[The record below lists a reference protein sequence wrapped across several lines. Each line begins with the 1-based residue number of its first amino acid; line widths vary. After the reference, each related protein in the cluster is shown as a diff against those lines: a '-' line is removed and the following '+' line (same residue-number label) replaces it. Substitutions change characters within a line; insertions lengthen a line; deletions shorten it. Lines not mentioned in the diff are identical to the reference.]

1 MEILELNGYTDE
13 EKLAIAHRFLIPKQI
28 EAHGLA
34 NEPLEWTDE
43 GLTFLIRNYTREAGV
58 RNLERE
64 IATVAR
70 KIATRKAEGR
80 EYSQTVGPEEVRDYL
95 AGRDTST
102 RNGRSAQSKPAWRSG
117 SGSRELA
124 ATSCSSRRR
133 ACRAKA
139 H

>member
-1 MEILELNGYTDE
+1 MFIATANLLDSIPAPLRDRMEILELSGYTDE
-13 EKLAIAHRFLIPKQI
+13 EKLAIAHRFLIPKQV

-70 KIATRKAEGR
+70 KIATRKAERR
-80 EYSQTVGPEEVRDYL
+80 EFSRTIGPEEVREYL
-95 AGRDTST
+95 GRP
-102 RNGRSAQSKPAWRSG
+102 RHY
-117 SGSRELA
+117 L
-124 ATSCSSRRR
+124 
-133 ACRAKA
+133 
-139 H
+139 